1 MKKGARKMKAKRP
14 NPVAS
19 FDWTPMHITI
29 HPHGDMPFMFHI
41 PRGSWNLIKGDAK
54 AFGLGMAQ
62 FMAREFSMS
71 ARSAYESLHEDER
84 PDELYYALQK
94 IEDGE
99 FGVVRLVLESAGSE
113 VPTP

>member
-1 MKKGARKMKAKRP
+1 MNAKRP
-14 NPVAS
+14 DPVAS

-54 AFGLGMAQ
+54 ASGLGV
-62 FMAREFSMS
+62 ARYI
-71 ARSAYESLHEDER
+71 ARDFAGGARCAYENTLNGKSPDALHD
-84 PDELYYALQK
+84 ALSAQ
-94 IEDGE
+94 EDGK